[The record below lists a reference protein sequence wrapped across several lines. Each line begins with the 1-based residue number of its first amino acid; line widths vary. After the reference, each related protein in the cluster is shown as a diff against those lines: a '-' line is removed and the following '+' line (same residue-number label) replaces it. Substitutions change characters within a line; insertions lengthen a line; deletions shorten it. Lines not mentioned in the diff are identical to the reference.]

1 MTIAYAQGKEFDF
14 PEGTTSE
21 QMGTAIDEFF
31 SGQELADPQP
41 SAKQPSVKETG
52 DESLQGDVNAALM
65 NIPGVPALAEFAAGA
80 NRSVAGF
87 LDFLGPDQV
96 NSILEIGGSDK
107 RVPTLRE
114 SIPGIE
120 GGTMELGM
128 ARDIVAATGEVSPA
142 ALGTVG
148 MLKTLASKLPAFAP
162 TESVGTGML
171 RTFQPEIAATPKAV
185 HAATA
190 ATIGEELALSGASAA
205 GSEFGEE
212 LAGGE
217 TGKLIGGVLAPVG
230 VGAAY
235 DVTKGIINMTK
246 ESATSLISSLN
257 KLSDEGAAE
266 VLGSTL
272 VRSGMSPEDVERK
285 LIELGGEGML
295 ADVSVNFS
303 RLLKEA
309 ANKIP
314 QIEGR
319 AIQVSN
325 ARQQSRDPR
334 VMEAFEDATGTP
346 SVNADDQLR
355 IIEETTMPRVTEL
368 YNQARSG
375 DISLSGN
382 LIKMLDNTDTSLGK
396 ARLKAN
402 QRIIDKKAQGKDAGT
417 FTIIDET
424 KRELDDQI
432 GEALRKGKNA
442 KAGDL
447 IEFKNMMV
455 KEADESV
462 PAYKE
467 ARDMFAG
474 VKELESAID
483 MGRDFLKI
491 SPRQMVKYFDGLGE
505 SEKQLFRLGA
515 KDAIIDKLD
524 ATQLNSDAIKQMF
537 GKGGSAE
544 KLKKLFADDDSYQR
558 FSKAMEREANFVMTR
573 QAIQGNS
580 STLKQALD
588 AGQSSRLMDA
598 AEAVTGGPLQ
608 WTKKLGQILNGVSK
622 QKGTQAND
630 EALQKAGDILL
641 DANMKPET
649 VADILRRGNRA
660 EINNQ
665 LKKAATRIRKLKGVT
680 AVIGQETRQEKSQKE

>member
-1 MTIAYAQGKEFDF
+1 MAFDPDAYLGGAEQPFD
-14 PEGTTSE
+14 PDAYLGTS
-21 QMGTAIDEFF
+21 AIEA
-31 SGQELADPQP
+31 EPI
-41 SAKQPSVKETG
+41 KQPAVTDTG
-52 DESLQGDVNAALM
+52 DVSLQDDVNAALM

-96 NSILEIGGSDK
+96 NSILEIGGSDY

-120 GGTMELGM
+120 GGTMEPGL
-128 ARDIVAATGEVSPA
+128 AKDIVGAAGETSAA
-142 ALGTVG
+142 ALSVGT
-148 MLKTLASKLPAFAP
+148 MLRGIASKLPAMVQ
-162 TESVGTGML
+162 TESAGIG
-171 RTFQPEIAATPKAV
+171 AARELSKV
-185 HAATA
+185 TA
-190 ATIGEELALSGASAA
+190 AEDIVLGGVSGVGA
-205 GSEFGEE
+205 EFGEE
-212 LAGGE
+212 LGGGE
-217 TGKLIGGVLAPVG
+217 TGKLIGGVLAPMGAG
-230 VGAAY
+230 VAY
-235 DVTKGIINMTK
+235 DVTKGIVNMTK
-246 ESATSLISSLN
+246 ESATGLINSLS
-257 KLSDEGAAE
+257 KMSDEGAAE

-285 LIELGGEGML
+285 LIELGDEGML
-295 ADVSVNFS
+295 ADVSINFS

-319 AIQVSN
+319 AIQVSD
-325 ARQQSRDPR
+325 ARQKSRDPR
-334 VMEAFEDATGTP
+334 VLEAFEDATGT
-346 SVNADDQLR
+346 SSINADDQLK

-368 YNQARSG
+368 YDKARSG
-375 DISLSGN
+375 DISLSSN
-382 LIKMLDNTDTSLGK
+382 LIKMLDNTETSLGK

-455 KEADESV
+455 KEADASV

-474 VKELESAID
+474 VKELENAID

-524 ATQLNSDAIKQMF
+524 ATQLNSNAIKQMF

-544 KLKKLFADDDSYQR
+544 KLKKLFADDDAYQR
-558 FSKAMEREANFVMTR
+558 FSKSMEREANFVMTR

-608 WTKKLGQILNGVSK
+608 WTKKLGQILNGISK

-649 VADILRRGNRA
+649 VAEILRRGNRA

-665 LKKAATRIRKLKGVT
+665 LKKAATRIRKVKGVT
-680 AVIGQETRQEKSQKE
+680 AVIGQEGRQEKSQKE